1 LAFPERLLS
10 EDEELIYDLRPHWLT
25 LVVPVLLTV
34 AVVVAVGAAW
44 VVMPA
49 GDLQQPARMA
59 VGVIGLAVLLATVV
73 GRVLRWATTHFV
85 LTTERL
91 IFRSGVVAKFGRE
104 IPLERINDV
113 TFSQSL
119 FERMIGAGDLLLE
132 SAGEHGQSRFSNIR
146 DPEAVQL
153 EIYRQMEAN
162 DRRRAGYATTR
173 PHPAAADR
181 TPTPPG
187 PPHPPANSPRRPG
200 APGRP
205 PRPRRRH
212 RGGVP
217 AYEARAAGPDVAGG
231 ATFALGGALRQR
243 TQAVEGEVTGAD
255 LQFREFFAAE
265 YGRLRGLGY
274 LLTSDWGQAEEL
286 AQDALVRTYRAWPRV
301 RGHDRPGAYARKV
314 LVNRHRSLL
323 RRAKVEARHLAGR
336 RVEEA
341 VQPELGTDGLV
352 LWSAVRRLPARQ
364 RAVLVLRYHQD
375 LPEAEV
381 ARLLGLPL
389 GTVKSLAHRGLA
401 RLRAEL
407 GSPAMEEIR
416 GNLE

>member
-59 VGVIGLAVLLATVV
+59 VGVLGLAVLLATVV

-162 DRRRAGYATTR
+162 DRRRAGYAPTQ
-173 PHPAAADR
+173 PHPQVFDHAGHAPQADR
-181 TPTPPG
+181 TPTPPTRTPSRG
-187 PPHPPANSPRRPG
+187 PTPLDDLER
-200 APGRP
+200 
-205 PRPRRRH
+205 
-212 RGGVP
+212 
-217 AYEARAAGPDVAGG
+217 
-231 ATFALGGALRQR
+231 L
-243 TQAVEGEVTGAD
+243 AD
-255 LQFREFFAAE
+255 LRDRGAVTEEEFQ
-265 YGRLRGLGY
+265 RMKRD
-274 LLTSDWGQAEEL
+274 LL
-286 AQDALVRTYRAWPRV
+286 
-301 RGHDRPGAYARKV
+301 DR
-314 LVNRHRSLL
+314 
-323 RRAKVEARHLAGR
+323 
-336 RVEEA
+336 
-341 VQPELGTDGLV
+341 
-352 LWSAVRRLPARQ
+352 
-364 RAVLVLRYHQD
+364 
-375 LPEAEV
+375 
-381 ARLLGLPL
+381 
-389 GTVKSLAHRGLA
+389 
-401 RLRAEL
+401 
-407 GSPAMEEIR
+407 M
-416 GNLE
+416 

>member
-1 LAFPERLLS
+1 MAFPERLLS

-162 DRRRAGYATTR
+162 DRRRSGYAITQ
-173 PHPAAADR
+173 PHHQVAADR
-181 TPTPPG
+181 TPTPPSRT
-187 PPHPPANSPRRPG
+187 PTPLDDLERLANLRDRG
-200 APGRP
+200 A
-205 PRPRRRH
+205 
-212 RGGVP
+212 VT
-217 AYEARAAGPDVAGG
+217 EEE
-231 ATFALGGALRQR
+231 FQR
-243 TQAVEGEVTGAD
+243 MK
-255 LQFREFFAAE
+255 RE
-265 YGRLRGLGY
+265 
-274 LLTSDWGQAEEL
+274 LL
-286 AQDALVRTYRAWPRV
+286 
-301 RGHDRPGAYARKV
+301 DR
-314 LVNRHRSLL
+314 
-323 RRAKVEARHLAGR
+323 
-336 RVEEA
+336 
-341 VQPELGTDGLV
+341 
-352 LWSAVRRLPARQ
+352 
-364 RAVLVLRYHQD
+364 
-375 LPEAEV
+375 
-381 ARLLGLPL
+381 
-389 GTVKSLAHRGLA
+389 
-401 RLRAEL
+401 
-407 GSPAMEEIR
+407 M
-416 GNLE
+416 